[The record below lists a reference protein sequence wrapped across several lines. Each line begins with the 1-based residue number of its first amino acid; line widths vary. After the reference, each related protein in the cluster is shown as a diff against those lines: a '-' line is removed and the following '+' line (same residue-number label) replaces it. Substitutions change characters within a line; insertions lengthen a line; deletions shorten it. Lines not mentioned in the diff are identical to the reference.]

1 MKTQHILTL
10 LVTLSLTGVTVAQ
23 EADTDGWIS
32 LFNGKD
38 LEGWR
43 ASENKTSFTVQDG
56 AIVAYGKRSH
66 LYYEGPV
73 NNAMFKNFEYKVD
86 VMTEPG
92 SNGGLYFHTQY
103 LETGWP
109 SRGHEVQVNNT
120 FEKDPRRTGSLY
132 RKSDVPKEAALPKD
146 NEWFTEHIHV
156 RGNRV
161 VVKVNGKTFV
171 DWTQPDGQTF
181 TQGTFALQGHDP
193 KSRVHYKNIYV
204 KPLPDDLPT
213 WTAPANFVP
222 LFDGKSLEGWEQKN
236 GTAHYEVE
244 DGAIKGT
251 TVEGSP
257 NSFLCSKPFSDF
269 ELHFEVLVDSRLN
282 SGVQIRSNSL
292 PEYRNGRVHGYQVE
306 IATNGT
312 AGFIYDEARRG
323 WLSEDRTDPAAQA
336 AFKDGEWNRY
346 RVVCVGDSIRT
357 WVNGVPVAEVV
368 DSMTAT
374 GFFGLQVHSLP
385 GDSPAWVKWRN
396 IEIKELKPTHPD

>member
-1 MKTQHILTL
+1 MRTQHIITL
-10 LVTLSLTGVTVAQ
+10 LVALSLAGVSVAQ
-23 EADTDGWIS
+23 EANAEGWIS

-43 ASENKTSFTVQDG
+43 ASENKSSFSVRDG
-56 AIVAYGKRSH
+56 AIVAYGRRSH
-66 LYYEGPV
+66 LFYVGPV
-73 NNAMFKNFEYKVD
+73 NNAVFKNFEYKVD

-103 LETGWP
+103 RETGWP
-109 SRGHEVQVNNT
+109 NQGHEVQVNNT
-120 FEKDPRRTGSLY
+120 FEKDPRRTGSFY
-132 RKSDVPKEAALPKD
+132 GKCDVPKEAALPKD
-146 NEWFTEHIHV
+146 NTWFTEHIVV

-161 VVKVNGKTFV
+161 VVKVNGQTFV
-171 DWTQPDGQTF
+171 DWTQPDDQAF
-181 TQGTFALQGHDP
+181 TRGTFALQGHDP
-193 KSRVHYKNIYV
+193 KSRVHYKNIMV
-204 KPLPDDLPT
+204 KPLPDDVPT
-213 WTAPANFVP
+213 WTAPKDFVP
-222 LFDGKSLEGWEQKN
+222 LFDGESLEGWEQKN

-244 DGAIKGT
+244 EGVIKGT

-257 NSFLCSKPFSDF
+257 NSFLCSKPYSDF

-336 AFKDGEWNRY
+336 AFKDGQWNRF

-374 GFFGLQVHSLP
+374 GFFGLQVHSFP